1 MESESFVEK
10 ITDNEGW
17 EGLRLVEPQIRLTQQ
32 QEQDDVDRLYLRVF
46 ASEDGQKIL
55 AHLRSLTIEQPTW
68 YPGED
73 ASHGFAREGQNSL
86 VREIE
91 RRIRRAREL

>member
-1 MESESFVEK
+1 MNV
-10 ITDNEGW
+10 EGW
-17 EGLRLVEPQIRLTQQ
+17 EGLRSVEPQARLTQQ
-32 QEQDDVDRLYLRVF
+32 DNQDDIDRLYLRVF
-46 ASEDGQKIL
+46 GSEDGQKL
-55 AHLRSLTIEQPTW
+55 HEHLRSLTIEQPTW

-91 RRIRRAREL
+91 RRMERARTL

>member
-1 MESESFVEK
+1 MIV
-10 ITDNEGW
+10 EGW
-17 EGLRLVEPQIRLTQQ
+17 DSLRTVEPQTRKTQQ
-32 QEQDDVDRLYLRVF
+32 DNQDDIDRLYLRVF
-46 ASEDGQKIL
+46 GSEDGQKL
-55 AHLRSLTIEQPTW
+55 HEHLRSLTIEQPTW

-91 RRIRRAREL
+91 RRIQRARKL

>member
-1 MESESFVEK
+1 MNL
-10 ITDNEGW
+10 DGW
-17 EGLRLVEPQIRLTQQ
+17 EGLQLADPEIAKKQQ
-32 QEQDDVDRLYLRVF
+32 VDKDDVDRLYLRVF
-46 ASEDGQKIL
+46 GSDDGQKL
-55 AHLRSLTIEQPTW
+55 LTHLRSLTIEQPTW

-91 RRIRRAREL
+91 RRMKRAREL

>member
-1 MESESFVEK
+1 MNP
-10 ITDNEGW
+10 DGW
-17 EGLRLVEPQIRLTQQ
+17 EGLQLADPEIAKKQQ
-32 QEQDDVDRLYLRVF
+32 VDKDDVDRLYLRVF
-46 ASEDGQKIL
+46 GSDDGQKL
-55 AHLRSLTIEQPTW
+55 LTHLRSLTIEQPTW

-91 RRIRRAREL
+91 RRMKRAREL

>member
-1 MESESFVEK
+1 MIV
-10 ITDNEGW
+10 EGW
-17 EGLRLVEPQIRLTQQ
+17 DGLRSVEPQTRKTQQ
-32 QEQDDVDRLYLRVF
+32 DNQDDIDRLYLRVF
-46 ASEDGQKIL
+46 GSEDGQKL
-55 AHLRSLTIEQPTW
+55 HDHLRSLTIEQPTW

-91 RRIRRAREL
+91 RRIDRARKL

>member
-1 MESESFVEK
+1 M
-10 ITDNEGW
+10 DNEGW
-17 EGLRLVEPQIRLTQQ
+17 ETLRLAEPEIRKTQQ
-32 QEQDDVDRLYLRVF
+32 DNQDDIDRLYLRVF
-46 ASEDGQKIL
+46 GSDDGQKL
-55 AHLRSLTIEQPTW
+55 LTHLRTLTIEQPTW

-91 RRIRRAREL
+91 RRIRRASTL

>member
-1 MESESFVEK
+1 MSK
-10 ITDNEGW
+10 TIEGW
-17 EGLRLVEPQIRLTQQ
+17 ESLNLVQPELRRTQQ
-32 QEQDDVDRLYLRVF
+32 ESQDDIDRLYLRVF
-46 ASEDGQKIL
+46 GSDDGQGL
-55 AHLRSLTIEQPTW
+55 LTHLRSLTIEQPTW

-91 RRIRRAREL
+91 RRIKRASEL

>member
-1 MESESFVEK
+1 MIV
-10 ITDNEGW
+10 EGW
-17 EGLRLVEPQIRLTQQ
+17 EGLQAVDPKIAEKQQ
-32 QEQDDVDRLYLRVF
+32 VDKDDIDRLYLRVF
-46 ASEDGQKIL
+46 ASDDGAKL
-55 AHLRSLTIEQPTW
+55 LTHLRSLTIEQPTW

-91 RRIRRAREL
+91 RRIKRARNL